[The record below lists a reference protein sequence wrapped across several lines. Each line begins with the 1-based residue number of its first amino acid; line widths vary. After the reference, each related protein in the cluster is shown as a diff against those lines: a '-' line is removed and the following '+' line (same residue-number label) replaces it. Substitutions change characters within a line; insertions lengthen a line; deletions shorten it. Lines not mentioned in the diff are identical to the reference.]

1 MDATQHAARSTPSP
15 QLLAHR
21 ADVRK
26 RPPRACGAAFALAHG
41 CGRWVQTP
49 RTISSRRAAVARA
62 ECPICTVLALKV
74 PWEILGEA
82 CTTRATGCRT
92 RLHHS
97 SGLCQVLYLVVL
109 LICILFYS
117 TLRLLRCAWAL
128 RCMPTLI
135 VSRVAARARG
145 GERPR

>member
-1 MDATQHAARSTPSP
+1 
-15 QLLAHR
+15 
-21 ADVRK
+21 
-26 RPPRACGAAFALAHG
+26 
-41 CGRWVQTP
+41 VQTP
-49 RTISSRRAAVARA
+49 RTISSRRAAIARA

-82 CTTRATGCRT
+82 CTTRATGCRTPT

-117 TLRLLRCAWAL
+117 TLRLLRCAWTL

-135 VSRVAARARG
+135 VSRVAAARG
-145 GERPR
+145 GANVPDILFPRSSVGTICFYL